1 MDLKERFLKIYS
13 NIPLSLRKET
23 ILVLD
28 NEPLTWNAAYI
39 EVLNNTPKSREIL
52 QKLEELKII

>member
-1 MDLKERFLKIYS
+1 MNLKERFLKIYS

-28 NEPLTWNAAYI
+28 NEPLTWNVAYI
-39 EVLNNTPKSREIL
+39 EVFNNTPKSREIL

>member
-1 MDLKERFLKIYS
+1 MDLKGRFLKIYS
-13 NIPLSLRKET
+13 NIPLGLRKET

-39 EVLNNTPKSREIL
+39 EVFNNTTKSGEIL
-52 QKLEELKII
+52 KKLEEMKLI

>member
-1 MDLKERFLKIYS
+1 MDLKGRFLKIYS
-13 NIPLSLRKET
+13 NIPLGLRKET

-39 EVLNNTPKSREIL
+39 EVFNNTPKSSEIL
-52 QKLEELKII
+52 KKLEEMKLI

>member
-1 MDLKERFLKIYS
+1 MNLKERFLKIYS
-13 NIPLSLRKET
+13 NIPLSLRKEV
-23 ILVLD
+23 IVVLD

-39 EVLNNTPKSREIL
+39 EVFNNTPRSKEIL